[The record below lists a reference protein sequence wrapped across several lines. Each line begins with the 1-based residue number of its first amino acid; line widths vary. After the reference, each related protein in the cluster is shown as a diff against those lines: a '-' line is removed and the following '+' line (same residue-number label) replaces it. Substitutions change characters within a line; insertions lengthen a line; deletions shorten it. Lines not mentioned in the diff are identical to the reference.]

1 MRRTNPSLRKSR
13 LNSAAQLAADLV
25 ADQDARVRAV
35 DPTRS
40 VILQAPAGS
49 GKTTVLIERLLVL
62 LARADAP
69 EEILAITFTRKA
81 AAEMALRVAQL
92 LKLPGASAEAVRKR
106 SQARG
111 WRLVENPGRL
121 RIQTLDAL
129 NRALALQLPLAA
141 RGSGSLNVLPQA
153 DGAYRTAARRTLLD
167 AQSDPAR
174 RADVQL
180 LFERMENDFARC
192 ETLIAGML
200 EKRTHWLPY
209 LVGEAAL
216 QLPARVQDSL
226 ARVVEARLSWA
237 RQLFAPTLLQEGMS
251 IGAAAA
257 RHLELRESTPALW
270 CEFSQA
276 AAAGQTLPESVRQ
289 WQALANLALTKEGGW
304 RKRLSVLE
312 GFPLEDVRLKERAG
326 AWLAELAAQRGA
338 LELLTEIQLLPEP
351 RLSADE
357 TGMLGVLARL
367 LELAVAEL
375 QLVFGELNRVDY
387 PAIAAAAGAALGSL
401 DDPTDL
407 ALRLDSRIRH
417 ILVDEFQDTSL
428 EQTRLLTLLTAGWE
442 PGDGRTLF
450 LVGDP
455 MQSIYGF
462 REAEVGMFLAARSA
476 GIGSVPL
483 EALTLRRNFRS
494 AREVVHWNNTV
505 FGRCFP
511 EVDDPRTSSVAYAH
525 SVAARPGELAGGVQ
539 LHRVLPG
546 DITGEAG
553 AIARVALQLRAAQP
567 QSSIAVLVSA
577 RSHAGPIV
585 AALQAQ
591 QLAVAGV
598 DLVPLAQ
605 LSIVRDLTA
614 LTQALDHL
622 GDRTAWLAILR
633 APWCG
638 LTLAEIS
645 QVAGGA
651 RGATVWERLC
661 DPAVLA
667 ALAPPARARAQRLQ
681 QILAAG
687 LEESAQTFAGGR
699 ESLARRVESAWLR
712 LGGPAAAAAEGDAD
726 QEHARAYFDALSL
739 WSQEPDWNGP
749 QQLLQRLS
757 RLFATHSAPQGPVVQ
772 IMTIHHAKGLE
783 FDHVILPGLGRPRR
797 HHERGLLQ
805 WLDLP
810 RGTRGSDLLMVA
822 MPPSAAAGPSALGRY
837 VSLLQNQRARNEA
850 TRLLYVA
857 ATRARQQLHL
867 FGQLDQAP
875 RAGTLLE
882 RLWPALEADFPPPP
896 PGRRDTAAPEDAPAV
911 RRATPLQRLPAAWQL
926 PQLPAAAHPVVL
938 PIASYE
944 AAQLDTAADPAER
957 AVCEILRSLARRHQL
972 PSDDAAELAK
982 RLTER
987 LVHLGCTPERLPAE
1001 VAVGLELLQECL
1013 KDSRL
1018 QWIFAGLAAPFAQAE
1033 TPLALSG
1040 MFTGR
1045 LTSIRVDLSFTDPGR
1060 YALAHRHRARRA
1072 GPRGGLRPTPR
1083 AATASGPGTG
1093 GHARPC
1099 GDLPAG
1105 PATVLDRKRCL
1116 EGSGQGEGPP
1126 SGAIR

>member
-13 LNSAAQLAADLV
+13 LNSAAQLAADLA
-25 ADQDARVRAV
+25 ADQQARARAV

-40 VILQAPAGS
+40 IILQAPAGS

-92 LKLPGASAEAVRKR
+92 LKLPGASAQAVRER

-111 WRLVENPGRL
+111 WRLAENPGRL

-153 DGAYRTAARRTLLD
+153 HGAYRMAARRTLLD
-167 AQSDPAR
+167 AQSDQAR
-174 RADVQL
+174 RADVQR

-226 ARVVEARLSWA
+226 ERVVEARLSWA

-257 RHLELRESTPALW
+257 RHLQLRQSTPALW

-276 AAAGQTLPESVRQ
+276 AAAGQTLPASVRQ
-289 WQALANLALTKEGGW
+289 WQALANLALTKEGGR

-312 GFPLEDVRLKERAG
+312 GFPLEDVLLKERAG

-375 QLVFGELNRVDY
+375 EVVFGELNRVDY
-387 PAIAAAAGAALGSL
+387 PAIAAAAGAALGSV

-428 EQTRLLTLLTAGWE
+428 EQTRLLALLTAGWE

-525 SVAARPGELAGGVQ
+525 SVAAHPGELAGGVH

-546 DITGEAG
+546 DISGEAR
-553 AIARVALQLRAAQP
+553 AIARVVLQLRAAQP

-585 AALQAQ
+585 AALEAQ

-645 QVAGGA
+645 QVADGA
-651 RGATVWERLC
+651 RGATLWERLC

-667 ALAPPARARAQRLQ
+667 ALAPPGRARAQRLQ

-687 LEESAQTFAGGR
+687 LEEAAQTFAGGR

-712 LGGPAAAAAEGDAD
+712 LGGPAACAADAD
-726 QEHARAYFDALSL
+726 LEHARAYFDALSL

-757 RLFATHSAPQGPVVQ
+757 RLFATHGAPRGPVVQ

-822 MPPSAAAGPSALGRY
+822 MPPTAAAGPSALGRY

-857 ATRARQQLHL
+857 ATRARLQLHL
-867 FGQLDQAP
+867 FGQLEQAP

-882 RLWPALEADFPPPP
+882 RLWPAIAADFPPPP
-896 PGRRDTAAPEDAPAV
+896 PGRLDTALPDAESP
-911 RRATPLQRLPAAWQL
+911 RRAAPLQRLPADWQL
-926 PQLPAAAHPVVL
+926 PQLPAAAHPSVL
-938 PIASYE
+938 PIAAYE
-944 AAQLDTAADPAER
+944 AAQLDTAAEPVER

-972 PSDDAAELAK
+972 PSGDAEKLAQ

-987 LVHLGCTPERLPAE
+987 LAHLGCTPERLPAE
-1001 VAVGLELLQECL
+1001 VALGVELLQECL

-1040 MFTGR
+1040 MFAGR
-1045 LTSIRVDLSFTDPGR
+1045 LTSIRVDLSFTDQAGTRWLIDIAPDAPDLEAAFGLR
-1060 YALAHRHRARRA
+1060 LARQLHLAQALADTPARAAIYLPARRLFWT
-1072 GPRGGLRPTPR
+1072 GS
-1083 AATASGPGTG
+1083 AA
-1093 GHARPC
+1093 
-1099 GDLPAG
+1099 
-1105 PATVLDRKRCL
+1105 
-1116 EGSGQGEGPP
+1116 
-1126 SGAIR
+1126 